1 MSKKNIFNVI
11 LLVLS
16 AIFIVVKGISDSD
29 YLSCSASET
38 E

>member
-16 AIFIVVKGISDSD
+16 AVFVVVKGISDND
-29 YLSCSASET
+29 YLSCSIDET

>member
-16 AIFIVVKGISDSD
+16 AVFVVVKGISDND
-29 YLSCSASET
+29 YLLGSTNET